1 MTVQVSNKNDKPKK
15 LPEIW
20 KWKQDIN
27 TGIRFREAWD
37 FSTVT
42 LYVKANRLI
51 FTNILKKLI

>member
-1 MTVQVSNKNDKPKK
+1 M
-15 LPEIW
+15 
-20 KWKQDIN
+20 N
-27 TGIRFREAWD
+27 TEIRFREASD